1 MNETFM
7 KRALELACEGK
18 GCVNPNPMVGAVIVK
33 NDQIIGEGFHEFFGG
48 NHAEVN
54 ALNMA
59 GENAKG
65 AEIYVTLEPCSH
77 FGKTPPCAIA
87 LVKAGIK
94 KVIIAMKDP
103 NPIVSGRGIKILED
117 NGVEVV
123 VGVLYKEA
131 LKLNEIFI
139 KYIRTK
145 KPYVVMKIAATLD
158 GKISTVTGES
168 RWISSE
174 ASRKYVHHLRNEMMG
189 IMVGIGTIIAD
200 DPLLTTRIEGEVCK
214 SPTAIIVDSK
224 LSLPLNSKILETLK
238 QRRIIVGITEEAD
251 EAKVRQ
257 LEEMGVSII
266 KTPLKN
272 KRVDLSFL
280 MTKLGEEGIDS
291 ILLEGGSTLNFSC
304 LQEKIVDKVMCFI
317 APMILGGEKANTSV
331 GGSGIKFLS
340 EGVKVLNIK
349 LKNIGQDILIE
360 GDIKGE

>member
-1 MNETFM
+1 M
-7 KRALELACEGK
+7 KRALELASK
-18 GCVNPNPMVGAVIVK
+18 GRGRVNPNPMVGAVIVK

-77 FGKTPPCAIA
+77 FGKTPPCALA

-103 NPIVSGRGIKILED
+103 NPIVSGRGIKILRD
-117 NGVEVV
+117 NGIEVV
-123 VGVLYKEA
+123 VGVCCEEA
-131 LKLNEIFI
+131 VKLNEIFI
-139 KYIRTK
+139 KYIVTK
-145 KPYVVMKIAATLD
+145 KPYVVMKTAATLD

-174 ASRKYVHHLRNEMMG
+174 ASREYVHHLRNNMMG
-189 IMVGIGTIIAD
+189 IMVGIGTVIAD
-200 DPLLTTRIEGEVCK
+200 DPLLTTRIEGENCK
-214 SPTAIIVDSK
+214 SPIAIIVDSK
-224 LSLPLNSKILETLK
+224 LRLPMDSKILGTLK
-238 QRRIIVGITEEAD
+238 QRKIIIGVTEEAD
-251 EAKVRQ
+251 EAKARR

-272 KRVDLSFL
+272 GRVDLNFL
-280 MTKLGEEGIDS
+280 MTKIGEAGIDS

-317 APMILGGEKANTSV
+317 APIILGGEKATTSV
-331 GGSGIKFLS
+331 GGSGIKLLS
-340 EGVKVLNIK
+340 EAARVSNIK

-360 GDIKGE
+360 GYIKEE